1 MKNSK
6 KVFLTGERGVGK
18 TTAIT
23 RFVTKSKLSPM
34 GFNTVAGGATEDPG
48 VDYVYIIPYGK
59 ELDCNAKPV
68 AKRDT
73 NEHNITKYPESFD
86 SIGVEILTGS
96 QNAELIIMDELGFM
110 EADAKLFQKS
120 VLSCL
125 DLDVSVLGVIKPMA
139 IKFLDAI
146 RAHKSVEI
154 IEVTVENRET
164 VLEILLDS
172 FLMEKK

>member
-1 MKNSK
+1 MENSK
-6 KVFLTGERGVGK
+6 KIFLTGERNVGK

-34 GFNTVAGGATEDPG
+34 GFNTVAGGATEDLD

-59 ELDCNAKPV
+59 DLDCNAKPV

-73 NEHNITKYPESFD
+73 SEHSITKYPEIFD
-86 SIGVEILTGS
+86 SVGVEILTKS
-96 QNAELIIMDELGFM
+96 KNAELIIMDELGFM

-125 DLDVSVLGVIKPMA
+125 DLDVYVLGVIKAMD
-139 IKFLDAI
+139 IEFLDAI
-146 RAHKSVEI
+146 RAHQSVEV
-154 IEVTVENRET
+154 IEVTEENRET
-164 VLEILLDS
+164 VLAILLES
-172 FLMEKK
+172 FR